1 MIGMPVSKGRLYD
14 TLLRSVFDGEKDC
27 GGVLSYSFISGEHI
41 VGLEKGVPMVLRDP
55 EKPLRIAD
63 FMRSLLYSSLSS
75 MRIGL
80 DILSK
85 EEGVKAELLIGHGG
99 FFKTSDVGLH
109 ILSSATGVKSAV
121 MSTAGEGGA
130 WGAALLASYIGS
142 DMPFSDYLAMIFK
155 DATLEVSEPG
165 SDDVE
170 GYGRYLEKFTKGL
183 AIERMA
189 TEVL

>member
-1 MIGMPVSKGRLYD
+1 M
-14 TLLRSVFDGEKDC
+14 
-27 GGVLSYSFISGEHI
+27 
-41 VGLEKGVPMVLRDP
+41 GLENGVPMVLRDP